1 MVTVRSELEVELCRI
16 RSHMAHDYLIDGDVY
31 YVPADSLVYNFGI
44 TEIDGVKIELDPD
57 TIYEVRGD

>member
-1 MVTVRSELEVELCRI
+1 MATVRSELEVELCLI
-16 RSHMAHDYLIDGDVY
+16 RSTIAHCPELTAV

-44 TEIDGVKIELDPD
+44 TEIDGVKIELDSD